1 MHHTPRILL
10 LCGHTLCQ
18 TCLQALIEQ
27 PGHEFNC
34 SQCATPHTCDSVDSF
49 PVNKALL
56 SLSPDVGCHTHGERH
71 KAYCHDCGQLLC
83 MTCILD
89 DGHSSHSLTSV
100 EDAAAT
106 ERSRIHELSDQADA
120 MEAELRKLM
129 SQMTS
134 HVQSQRKQAHKNQQ
148 QLAAL
153 FE

>member
-1 MHHTPRILL
+1 
-10 LCGHTLCQ
+10 
-18 TCLQALIEQ
+18 
-27 PGHEFNC
+27 
-34 SQCATPHTCDSVDSF
+34 
-49 PVNKALL
+49 
-56 SLSPDVGCHTHGERH
+56 
-71 KAYCHDCGQLLC
+71 

-120 MEAELRKLM
+120 MEAELHKLM